1 MTFVLLRH
9 KKPEQKKPVGLD
21 DTIMILREQREL
33 KPRRIPTK
41 RHRQGL
47 FNDLFD
53 QYYWEL

>member
-1 MTFVLLRH
+1 MTFVLLRP

-21 DTIMILREQREL
+21 DTIMILREL

-41 RHRQGL
+41 RYRQGL